1 MRQVLCRY
9 FFSFLG
15 DFVCVNKFCIFVS
28 FYFVYF
34 CVRMYSTI
42 GDISVPDDLHS
53 ARRRIEDSDVL
64 TTLERCY
71 RSIHEPSKS
80 SNKTTASGG
89 SSSQTRLP
97 NSVPGSASSMRSS
110 VKTYLARFLKRSV
123 FDLIK
128 MRQTRLD
135 HNLFDVIW
143 PAMKKRNKNRG
154 LDYSIDAGL
163 VAPDFDV
170 FVVFQEF
177 LVPIIKDLHC
187 IGVQSDFQPHPPMQ
201 YFPEGNVDSMPTIMN
216 INLDKSAK
224 YIQAG
229 VIECSRNLD
238 QFELPLNL
246 NIGPLEQSERIITG
260 KLLSQDFAK
269 AIDEKDIGVY
279 YTMNEVIENPSEVRT
294 ILSEKNLLI
303 PLLDS
308 TDSYQAAESMAVNG
322 KYWPYGRGV
331 YVSSNEDLVVWI
343 NCQEHLRL
351 LCCTSAQA
359 PGSIGQA
366 YVKLAK
372 AIAYLNANIE
382 FRNSYFLGH
391 LAARPS
397 FLGTS
402 LRLNVTLELP
412 HLIKERENL
421 QHLCS
426 VRGLY
431 MLPHPATNC
440 IRAAN
445 MQSMSATEWKI
456 FHDYCTAVA
465 NVIQLEKDL
474 SMESTK
480 HIAAMLVNIFRKKK
494 NSLGDIAN
502 STNQN
507 S

>member
-1 MRQVLCRY
+1 MRM
-9 FFSFLG
+9 FSTNG
-15 DFVCVNKFCIFVS
+15 E
-28 FYFVYF
+28 
-34 CVRMYSTI
+34 
-42 GDISVPDDLHS
+42 ISVPDDLHS

-71 RSIHEPSKS
+71 RSIHESSKS
-80 SNKTTASGG
+80 LNKNAASGG
-89 SSSQTRLP
+89 SSSQSRLP
-97 NSVPGSASSMRSS
+97 NSVPGSASSTRSS
-110 VKTYLARFLKRSV
+110 VKTYLARFLKRNV

-128 MRQTRLD
+128 LRQTRLD

-154 LDYSIDAGL
+154 LDYTMDAGL

-187 IGVQSDFQPHPPMQ
+187 IGVHSDFQPHPPTQ
-201 YFPEGNVDSMPTIMN
+201 YFPDGDIDSMPTIMN
-216 INLDKSAK
+216 INLDKTSK
-224 YIQAG
+224 YIHAAT
-229 VIECSRNLD
+229 IECSRNLD
-238 QFELPLNL
+238 HFELPLNL

-269 AIDEKDIGVY
+269 AIDEKDIGIY
-279 YTMNEVIENPSEVRT
+279 YTMNEVIENPSEIRT
-294 ILSEKNLLI
+294 VLEKRGLLI

-308 TDSYQAAESMAVNG
+308 RDSYQAAESMAVNG

-331 YVSSNEDLVVWI
+331 FVSCDGDLAVWI

-351 LCCTSAQA
+351 LCSSNAQC
-359 PGSIGQA
+359 PGYIGQA
-366 YVKLAK
+366 YVKVAK
-372 AIAYLNANIE
+372 AMTYLNASIE
-382 FRNSYFLGH
+382 FRNSYFLGY
-391 LAARPS
+391 LSARPS

-402 LRLNVTLELP
+402 LRLTVTLDLP
-412 HLIKERENL
+412 HLTKERENL

-431 MLPHPATNC
+431 MLPHSTANC

-445 MQSMSATEWKI
+445 MQSMSANEWKI
-456 FHDYCTAVA
+456 FHDYFTAVA

-502 STNQN
+502 SSN
-507 S
+507 

>member
-1 MRQVLCRY
+1 
-9 FFSFLG
+9 
-15 DFVCVNKFCIFVS
+15 
-28 FYFVYF
+28 
-34 CVRMYSTI
+34 MYSTI
-42 GDISVPDDLHS
+42 GKNSVPDDLHS

-71 RSIHEPSKS
+71 RSIHESSKS
-80 SNKTTASGG
+80 VHKNTACGV
-89 SSSQTRLP
+89 SSTQTRLP
-97 NSVPGSASSMRSS
+97 NSVPGSASSIRSS
-110 VKTYLARFLKRSV
+110 VKMYLARFLKRSV

-128 MRQTRLD
+128 LRQTRLD

-143 PAMKKRNKNRG
+143 PAMKKRKNRG
-154 LDYSIDAGL
+154 SLDYTMDAGL

-187 IGVQSDFQPHPPMQ
+187 ISVHSDFQPHPPVQ
-201 YFPEGNVDSMPTIMN
+201 YFPEDDVNSIPAIMH
-216 INLDKSAK
+216 INLDKTSK
-224 YIQAG
+224 YIREG

-246 NIGPLEQSERIITG
+246 NIGPLEQSERVITG
-260 KLLSQDFAK
+260 KLLSEAFAA

-279 YTMNEVIENPSEVRT
+279 YTMNEVIENPSEIRPVLAERG
-294 ILSEKNLLI
+294 LLI

-308 TDSYQAAESMAVNG
+308 SDSYQVAESMAVNG

-331 YVSSNEDLVVWI
+331 YVSCDGDLVVWI

-351 LCCTSAQA
+351 LCCSSTQA
-359 PGSIGQA
+359 PGYIGLA
-366 YVKLAK
+366 YVKVAK
-372 AIAYLNANIE
+372 AMSYLNASIE
-382 FRNSYFLGH
+382 FRNSYFLGY

-402 LRLNVTLELP
+402 LRLTVTLELP
-412 HLIKERENL
+412 HLIKEPENL
-421 QHLCS
+421 QHLCN

-431 MLPHPATNC
+431 MLPHTATNC
-440 IRAAN
+440 IRVAN

-456 FHDYCTAVA
+456 FHDYSTAVA

-480 HIAAMLVNIFRKKK
+480 HVAAMLVNIFRKKK

-502 STNQN
+502 SSN
-507 S
+507 

>member
-1 MRQVLCRY
+1 MC
-9 FFSFLG
+9 S
-15 DFVCVNKFCIFVS
+15 K
-28 FYFVYF
+28 
-34 CVRMYSTI
+34 I

-71 RSIHEPSKS
+71 RSIHEPSKL
-80 SNKTTASGG
+80 SNKTTVSGG
-89 SSSQTRLP
+89 SSSQARLP

-154 LDYSIDAGL
+154 LDYTIDAGL

-187 IGVQSDFQPHPPMQ
+187 IGVQSDFQPHPPIQ
-201 YFPEGNVDSMPTIMN
+201 YFPEDNVDSIPTIMN
-216 INLDKSAK
+216 INLDKSSK

-269 AIDEKDIGVY
+269 AIDEKDIGIY
-279 YTMNEVIENPSEVRT
+279 YTMNEVIENPSEIRT

-308 TDSYQAAESMAVNG
+308 SDSYQAAESMAVNG

-331 YVSSNEDLVVWI
+331 YVSSNDDLVVWV

-351 LCCTSAQA
+351 LCCTSAQS

-366 YVKLAK
+366 YVKVAK
-372 AIAYLNANIE
+372 AITYLNANIE

-402 LRLNVTLELP
+402 LRFTMTLELP
-412 HLIKERENL
+412 HLIKEPENL
-421 QHLCS
+421 QNLCS

-431 MLPHPATNC
+431 MLPHTTTNC

-502 STNQN
+502 STN
-507 S
+507 